1 MKIRE
6 LYMDALIQ
14 KHYSLQLLIE
24 FLVYEKKVVCFEDDK
39 KALDLYF
46 IEKHKAKMNK
56 LLQDYNDQRNIVK
69 ENKELQVYLIRQNDT
84 FYYVAAYTKEQAENF
99 FKSKYGEF
107 NQIRIELPE
116 LLVEKENGIFS
127 LKQIMMNIKTFPSIL
142 GKWELLGGE
151 YEQIRTANNQASHRH
166 VG

>member
-1 MKIRE
+1 
-6 LYMDALIQ
+6 MDTLIQ

-24 FLVYEKKVVCFEDDK
+24 FLVYEKKVVSFEDDK

-46 IEKHKAKMNK
+46 MEKHKTRMNG
-56 LLQDYNDQRNIVK
+56 LLQEYNIHRNVVK
-69 ENKELQVYLIRQNDT
+69 ESKELQVYQIRKNDT
-84 FYYVAAYTKEQAENF
+84 FYYVAAYTKEQAETF

-107 NQIRIELPE
+107 NQIKIELPE

-127 LKQIMMNIKTFPSIL
+127 LKQIMMNTRTFPSVL
-142 GKWELLGGE
+142 GKWELFGGE
-151 YEQIRTANNQASHRH
+151 YEQIRGANHEISDRH